1 MKKQI
6 LALVPLVFCFA
17 AGIEAVPITY
27 VAYLGDFEN
36 PANGTTGVG
45 VATVVFDS
53 FMHTMEVD
61 ASFQNLIGT
70 VTASHIHC
78 CTNPP
83 GNVGVATQV
92 PTFPGFPLGVTS
104 GEYHPDPFNT
114 GLDTTWNPAFIT
126 ANGGTAAG
134 AELRLAAG
142 LAAGQA
148 YFNIHTTRNGGGEIR
163 GFLRVPEPGT
173 LGLIVL
179 GLGTLAAAT
188 RKRRA

>member
-17 AGIEAVPITY
+17 AGIEAAPILY
-27 VAYLGDFEN
+27 VADLGNFEN
-36 PANGTTGVG
+36 PVTNSTGTGF
-45 VATVVFDS
+45 ATVVLDTVA
-53 FMHTMEVD
+53 HTMGVD
-61 ASFQNLIGT
+61 VTFQDLIGMTT
-70 VTASHIHC
+70 VSHIHC

-83 GNVGVATQV
+83 GNVGVATTT
-92 PTFPGFPLGVTS
+92 PTFPGFPAGVQVGS
-104 GEYHPDPFNT
+104 YSHIF
-114 GLDTTWNPAFIT
+114 DTTLAGSFNPAFIT
-126 ANGGTAAG
+126 ANGGNPAG
-134 AELRLAAG
+134 AEAALAAG
-142 LAAGQA
+142 LAAGRA
-148 YFNIHTTRNGGGEIR
+148 YFNIHTNRNPGGEIR